1 MVEITDIK
9 KYIQD
14 KWSTAEAFRK
24 VFDKKWYKN
33 LLYTYGNQWLLWDDV
48 EEKYIE
54 AKLPKY
60 KKRNL
65 AVANRIFA
73 TVRTVINKLVG
84 TPISLTAIPKK
95 EDKTLAEV
103 CNKILSYVLGKY
115 RNIEYELAFDLL
127 VFGKTFIKCVFDP
140 DEGELIEG
148 TDLRIGDIVLSHL
161 TPFEVYLD
169 PLATSLDTA
178 QWCFV
183 CKIRS
188 AEYIRDKYGV
198 EVKSTVGVLP
208 TIFQLLE
215 IYYGKK
221 PHLPKDMVLIKE
233 FWMKPTKDYPNGLFV
248 ILANEDIV
256 KIEENPYR
264 DISGRVYIPLVEMDF
279 FVTNNQL
286 YGTSLVEQLIPL
298 QREYNKLRTEIMI
311 QEEMM
316 TKPKWLIPTQSGI
329 SDTSITGEPGEKI
342 YYDGRY
348 PAPTAVE
355 GVPPSPELWQHL
367 AFIKNEFDDIAGV
380 HDVSRGK
387 VPSGVRSY
395 VAIAYL
401 QEQDASLL
409 AITRNNMIQG
419 YKKLGY
425 MILSQAKQFFIED
438 RMLTII
444 GREGQYE
451 LYKFEKSSLSD
462 LSEANILILEGSSLP
477 QSMVARQQF
486 ILALWQSGLISNP
499 QKVLELLGLPSL
511 EVFEDTK
518 LDERNASNENLTMM
532 NGVYAEVQRSD
543 NHQVHLNIH
552 YNFLK
557 ENPNLPLEIKELFD
571 KHCDIHQKL
580 INLQL
585 MMLQQF
591 MPQALPKKSKKQQKI
606 QLPQQ

>member
-1 MVEITDIK
+1 MVELSDIK
-9 KYIQD
+9 RYIQE
-14 KWSTAEAFRK
+14 KWSTAETFRK
-24 VFDKKWYKN
+24 IFDKRWYKN

-48 EEKYIE
+48 EEKYTE
-54 AKLPKY
+54 AKFPKY

-65 AVANRIFA
+65 ATANRIFA
-73 TVRTVINKLVG
+73 TIRTVINKLVG
-84 TPISLTAIPKK
+84 IPINITVIPKK

-115 RNIEYELAFDLL
+115 GNIEYELAFDLL

-169 PLATSLDTA
+169 PLATSIDTA
-178 QWCFV
+178 QWCFI

-198 EVKSTVGVLP
+198 EVKSTVSVLP

-248 ILANEDIV
+248 ILANEDVIKV
-256 KIEENPYR
+256 EENPYR
-264 DISGRVYIPLVEMDF
+264 DISGRIYLPLVEMNF

-298 QREYNKLRTEIMI
+298 QREYNKLRTDIMI

-316 TKPKWLIPTQSGI
+316 TKPKWLIATQSGV

-348 PAPTAVE
+348 PAPTAVQ
-355 GVPPSPELWQHL
+355 GIPPSPELWQHL
-367 AFIKNEFDDIAGV
+367 SFIKTEFDDIAGV

-395 VAIAYL
+395 VAISYL
-401 QEQDASLL
+401 QEQDTSLL
-409 AITRNNMIQG
+409 AITRNNMVQG

-451 LYKFEKSSLSD
+451 LYKFDKSSLSD

-486 ILALWQSGLISNP
+486 ILSLWQSGLISNP

-518 LDERNASNENLTMM
+518 LDERNASNENLSMM
-532 NGVYAEVQRSD
+532 NNVYVEVQRSD

-557 ENPNLPLEIKELFD
+557 ENPNLSPEIRELFD
-571 KHCDIHQKL
+571 KHCDTHQKL
-580 INLQL
+580 INLQM

-591 MPQALPKKSKKQQKI
+591 MPQVLPKRSKKQQKI
-606 QLPQQ
+606 